1 VAVISWV
8 QIRCPTISGKAMLPL
23 KNEAGFTYLAMMF
36 AVFLVG
42 LSSMVAAQQWQTR
55 VQREKE
61 AELLFRGDA
70 IRRAIYTYCR
80 TARAGMT
87 FCPKSLHD
95 LVKAPGTVAVRR
107 YLRKNYKDPITNGDW
122 ELIKSR
128 DGRSVLGVRSKSKA
142 KPLKQGGFPTAL
154 GNFAGSQRYADW
166 VFICPQLQTFTQAA
180 DSASQTASAVVSAQG
195 C

>member
-1 VAVISWV
+1 
-8 QIRCPTISGKAMLPL
+8 MLSL
-23 KNEAGFTYLAMMF
+23 KNEGGFTYLATMF

-42 LSSMVAAQQWQTR
+42 LSSMVAAQQWQTQ

-107 YLRKNYKDPITNGDW
+107 YLRKNYKDPMTNGDW

-128 DGRSVLGVRSKSKA
+128 NGRTVLGVRSKSTVR
-142 KPLKQGGFPTAL
+142 PLKQSSFPRAL
-154 GNFAGSQRYADW
+154 GNFAGSQRYSDW
-166 VFICPQLQTFTQAA
+166 VFICPQLQTF
-180 DSASQTASAVVSAQG
+180 SQTANPSMQGLTAVVSAQG

>member
-1 VAVISWV
+1 
-8 QIRCPTISGKAMLPL
+8 MLPL
-23 KNEAGFTYLAMMF
+23 KNEAGFTYLATMF

-42 LSSMVAAQQWQTR
+42 LSSMVAAQQWQTQ

-128 DGRSVLGVRSKSKA
+128 NGRTLLGVRSRSKTR
-142 KPLKQGGFPTAL
+142 PLKQGGFPEAF
-154 GNFAGSQRYADW
+154 GNFAGSQEYSDW
-166 VFICPQLQTFTQAA
+166 VFICPQLQAFSQTVNP
-180 DSASQTASAVVSAQG
+180 ASQVPTAVVSAQG

>member
-1 VAVISWV
+1 M
-8 QIRCPTISGKAMLPL
+8 QTL
-23 KNEAGFTYLAMMF
+23 KHEDGFTYLAMMF

-42 LSSMVAAQQWQTR
+42 LSSMVAAQQWQTL

-61 AELLFRGDA
+61 AELIFRGDA

-87 FCPKSLHD
+87 FCPKSLDD
-95 LVKAPGTVAVRR
+95 LVKAPGTLTTRR
-107 YLRKNYKDPITNGDW
+107 YLRKNYKDPITKGDW

-128 DGRSVLGVRSKSKA
+128 NGRSVVGVRSKSSA
-142 KPLKQGGFPTAL
+142 RPLKQGGFPKA
-154 GNFAGSQRYADW
+154 FASFSGSQKYSDW
-166 VFICPQLQTFTQAA
+166 VFICDQLINFGRSA
-180 DSASQTASAVVSAQG
+180 DGSSTSSRAKASGLG